1 MSRVKELE
9 VSVPTMRL
17 DVNQNLV
24 QIKELFDKVG

>member
-9 VSVPTMRL
+9 ISVPTMRL
-17 DVNQNLV
+17 DVNQNLA